1 MPPEDLESDD
11 ASGSRA
17 QAPSWLDFDDILR
30 IHTVAMFAMGERP
43 RPVIDESR
51 LRSKLTRPLNAYYY
65 EEVRDPFLLGA
76 MVAVAVSQAHG
87 FEDGN
92 KRTALAAMAVFLGS
106 LGYDIDVTDESAGQ
120 WLITIAEAHD
130 RDRDGKT
137 EAFAAWLRQA
147 TSRVPQPGGGDASA

>member
-1 MPPEDLESDD
+1 MTPQILEPDD
-11 ASGSRA
+11 TSGSLTD
-17 QAPSWLDFDDILR
+17 APSWLELDDIVR
-30 IHTVAMFAMGERP
+30 IHAVAMHLMGERA
-43 RPVIDESR
+43 RPVIDEGR

-106 LGYDIDVTDESAGQ
+106 LGFDIDVTNEAVGQ
-120 WLITIAEAHD
+120 WLIAVAEEHD
-130 RDRDGKT
+130 RDRDAKT
-137 EAFAAWLRQA
+137 EEFAAWLRTA
-147 TSRVPQPGGGDASA
+147 TSRIR